1 MVEFN
6 QETMFQGI
14 EQLLS
19 ENLSA
24 TLIFITREKS
34 DTGIIY
40 NFRKVLLNQEVQ
52 DNFRKSFLG
61 KAKRIKKS
69 IHKIKFEKYSPTN
82 TSESTKYVS
91 DKEVEQKLLK
101 LNKDELETIRGN
113 ELNSEFFQNLWGYIV
128 IFENNNNS
136 SLRIFKRYTP
146 GNILRKSLL
155 NALIIKDGTFTKLDR
170 DIFKMDYKIHC
181 FLFDGFVVI
190 FAKRAFEE
198 LFELGDKF
206 KKESKE
212 VLDEINKREVKITNW
227 NDFKEKCCDNIN
239 MMRKLSNIKAKGYY
253 KSVTF
258 AKVKKMKKDYNLR
271 FKIDEQNKSI
281 IYDEYKDIW
290 DILALFDDDLLKS
303 ELTQKKYEVSS
314 KKER

>member
-1 MVEFN
+1 MAEFN
-6 QETMFQGI
+6 QDVVFKGTET
-14 EQLLS
+14 LLS
-19 ENLSA
+19 DNLSA

-34 DTGIIY
+34 EESITY
-40 NFRKVLLNQEVQ
+40 NFNKVLLNQEVQ

-61 KAKRIKKS
+61 KIKRIRHS
-69 IHKIKFEKYSPTN
+69 IYKINFEKYSPTN
-82 TSESTKYVS
+82 TSDCIKYVS
-91 DKEVEQKLLK
+91 DNEVEQKLLK
-101 LNKDELETIRGN
+101 INKDEVGPIKSN
-113 ELNSEFFQNLWGYIV
+113 ELNSGFFGNLWGYIV
-128 IFENNNNS
+128 IFENNNNE

-146 GNILRKSLL
+146 GNILRKSFL
-155 NALIIKDGTFTKLDR
+155 NALIIKDGTFTKLDK

-190 FAKRAFEE
+190 FAKRSFEE

-212 VLDEINKREVKITNW
+212 VLDEINKTEVKISNW
-227 NDFKEKCCDNIN
+227 DDFKEKCCDNII

-253 KSVTF
+253 KNITF
-258 AKVKKMKKDYNLR
+258 AQVQKMKKDYNLR
-271 FKIDEQNKSI
+271 FKIDKQNKII
-281 IYDEYKDIW
+281 IYQEYKDIW

-303 ELTQKKYEVSS
+303 ELTQKKYEVSF

>member
-1 MVEFN
+1 MAQFN
-6 QETMFQGI
+6 QNTVFEGT
-14 EQLLS
+14 EQLLL

-34 DTGIIY
+34 EKSITY
-40 NFRKVLLNQEVQ
+40 NFKKVLLNQEIQ

-61 KAKRIKKS
+61 KIKRIKKS
-69 IHKIKFEKYSPTN
+69 IHKINFEKYSPTN
-82 TSESTKYVS
+82 TSDCIKYVS
-91 DKEVEQKLLK
+91 YEEVEQKLLK
-101 LNKDELETIRGN
+101 INKDEVETISSN
-113 ELNSEFFQNLWGYIV
+113 KLNSEFFENLWGYIV
-128 IFENNNNS
+128 IFENNNS
-136 SLRIFKRYTP
+136 TSLRIFKRYTP

-155 NALIIKDGTFTKLDR
+155 NALIIKDGTFTKLDK

-190 FAKRAFEE
+190 FAKKSFEE

-206 KKESKE
+206 RKESEE
-212 VLDEINKREVKITNW
+212 VLDEINKTEVKITNW
-227 NDFKEKCCDNIN
+227 DDFKEKCCDNII

-253 KSVTF
+253 KNITF
-258 AKVKKMKKDYNLR
+258 AQVKKMKKDYNLR
-271 FKIDEQNKSI
+271 FKIDEQNKTI
-281 IYDEYKDIW
+281 LYEEYKDIW